1 MKSLLDN
8 GHSWVLDRIEYS
20 DVLNIY
26 LQELKC
32 GPIQDADIGG
42 STIRNVYPLRADE
55 SSLVTRVSFSDLL
68 AWQCLN
74 ESATTNF
81 PGDVRESSGFLAV
94 LSSSVYLS
102 YVLSNHGWYVE
113 VQERSVRHYRVWSEN
128 DILDVVAF
136 DSPVIEVVNA

>member
-8 GHSWVLDRIEYS
+8 AHSWILDRIEYS
-20 DVLNIY
+20 DGLNIY
-26 LQELKC
+26 LHELKR

-42 STIRNVYPLRADE
+42 STIKNVYPLRADE
-55 SSLVTRVSFSDLL
+55 GSLVARVSFADLL

-81 PGDVRESSGFLAV
+81 PGDVLESSGFLAV
-94 LSSSVYLS
+94 LSSSAYLS

-113 VQERSVRHYRVWSEN
+113 VQERPVRHYRVWSEN
-128 DILDVVAF
+128 EILDVVAF
-136 DSPVIEVVNA
+136 GPPVIEVVNA